1 MQVKRTYKE
10 EIMELLKHIDDEK
23 FLRYLYILMSEMVTK
38 SKTV

>member
-1 MQVKRTYKE
+1 MERTYKE
-10 EIMELLKHIDDEK
+10 RILELLQLIDDEQ